1 MNRDL
6 ILVAFA
12 LITWGFGEGLFILFQ
27 PLYLEEL
34 GASPIAIGVILGGIG
49 IAMTIAHLP
58 AGYLSDRIG
67 RRPLLFAAWILGVS
81 AIWVMALANTLQVF
95 VLGAVIYA
103 VTAFVISPLNSY
115 ITAARGKLAVGR
127 VLTLT
132 SAAFNVGAIGGPLLG
147 GWIAENF
154 GLRYNFILA
163 GCVFV
168 ISTFIIINIR
178 SQPVVDIDLREKR
191 SITREIFTSRY
202 IRYLTIVFFVMFAL
216 YLPQP
221 LSQNF
226 LQNERGVDLSQI
238 GALISARSAGGV
250 LLNLTIGRLSAGLG
264 FVLAQAAMG
273 LFTLIIWHGTGMPWY
288 FLGYLLMGGYQ
299 TARAMVS
306 AQARSLVDAAN
317 MGLAYG
323 TVETVNSTA
332 IILAPPLAG
341 YLYSQNPEYI
351 YSFSFVLICAGIL
364 ITILFSP
371 IGMKKIKD

>member
-6 ILVAFA
+6 ILVALSLF
-12 LITWGFGEGLFILFQ
+12 TWGFGEGLFILFQ
-27 PLYLEEL
+27 PLYMEEL
-34 GASPIAIGVILGGIG
+34 GASPIAIGAILGGIG

-67 RRPLLFAAWILGVS
+67 RRPLILAAWFMGVS
-81 AIWVMALANTLQVF
+81 AIWVMALASTLQIF
-95 VLGAVIYA
+95 VLGAAIYA
-103 VTAFVISPLNSY
+103 VTAFVISPINSY

-132 SAAFNVGAIGGPLLG
+132 SAAFNAGAIGGPLLG

-154 GLRYNFILA
+154 GLRYNFIIA
-163 GCVFV
+163 GSVFV
-168 ISTFIIINIR
+168 ISTFIIVNIR
-178 SQPVVDIDLREKR
+178 SQPVENSDWSDKR
-191 SITREIFTSRY
+191 SLTREIFTSRY
-202 IRYLTIVFFVMFAL
+202 IRYLTIVFVVMFAL

-226 LQNERGVDLSQI
+226 LLNERGVDLSQI
-238 GALISARSAGGV
+238 GVLISARSAGVV
-250 LLNLTIGRLSAGLG
+250 LLNLTIGRLNAAYG
-264 FVLAQAAMG
+264 FLLAQVAVG
-273 LFTLIIWHGTGMPWY
+273 LFTLLIWRGTGMPWY

-299 TARAMVS
+299 TARALVS
-306 AQARSLVDAAN
+306 AQVRTLVDSAN

-351 YSFSFVLICAGIL
+351 YSISFVLICAGIL
-364 ITILFSP
+364 TTLLFSP
-371 IGMKKIKD
+371 VRIKKIKD